1 MDSDQMQERR
11 YEFTYS
17 LIQETLKNPKT
28 PQTIPSEQNK
38 GSISF
43 VEKVYSERCTEMPW
57 NKE

>member
-1 MDSDQMQERR
+1 MQERR

-17 LIQETLKNPKT
+17 LIQETLKNPK
-28 PQTIPSEQNK
+28 PSQTIPSEQKK

-43 VEKVYSERCTEMPW
+43 VEKVYFERCREMPW